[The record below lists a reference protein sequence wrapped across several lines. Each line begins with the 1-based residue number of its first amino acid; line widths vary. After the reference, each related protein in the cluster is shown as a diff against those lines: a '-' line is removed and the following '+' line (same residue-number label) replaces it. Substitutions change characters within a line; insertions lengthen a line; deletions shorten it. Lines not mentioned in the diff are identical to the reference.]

1 MNMKRG
7 VLFLLALAAGVILIS
22 GEGRAGAKTKLDPES
37 EKFYKSAQLI
47 MSGEETKIWN
57 HLPDAEARKEFI
69 KDFWE
74 KRDPDPYTEEN
85 EFKRE
90 FENRVTYAN
99 KRFNEGGPGMNTD
112 RGRVWILMG
121 PPDKFE
127 EYMTHVEDPS
137 VRGPIL
143 WWFYYNYALGIEFVD
158 EKNSGQYK
166 IRQYTGDFFEA
177 MELYKLAQWVGPD
190 SVFKKRTFKFNL
202 KYDARAKEIVVL
214 IPGKNLLLREND
226 EGKLQVDLDFKFYI
240 YEDEGT
246 KKEIFTDS
254 KTFVTSDVEIE
265 KSGDIAFRFPYTLKP
280 GKNFVDVIIKGK
292 AGSKGMVR
300 KIFDV
305 KAAP

>member
-1 MNMKRG
+1 MNTKRG
-7 VLFLLALAAGVILIS
+7 VLFLLAVAAGVILIS
-22 GEGRAGAKTKLDPES
+22 GESRGGAKTKLDPES
-37 EKFYKSAQLI
+37 EKFYKSARLI
-47 MSGEETKIWN
+47 MSGEENKIWN
-57 HLPDAEARKEFI
+57 HLLDAESRKEFI

-74 KRDPDPYTEEN
+74 KRDPDPDTEEN

-90 FENRVTYAN
+90 FDNRVAYAN
-99 KRFNEGGPGMNTD
+99 KHFMEGGLGMNTD
-112 RGRVWILMG
+112 RGRIWILMG

-127 EYMTHVEDPS
+127 EFMTHEEDTTF
-137 VRGPIL
+137 RGPML
-143 WWFYYNYALGIEFVD
+143 WWIYYDHALGIEFID
-158 EKNSGQYK
+158 ERNTGQYK

-190 SVFKKRTFKFNL
+190 SVFKKRTVKFAL

-240 YEDEGT
+240 YENEGT

-254 KTFVTSDVEIE
+254 KTFVTSDVEVE

-300 KIFDV
+300 KIFEV
-305 KAAP
+305 KATP

>member
-7 VLFLLALAAGVILIS
+7 ILFLLTLAAGVILIS
-22 GEGRAGAKTKLDPES
+22 GAGLAGAKTKLDAES
-37 EKFYKSAQLI
+37 EKFYKTARLI
-47 MSGEETKIWN
+47 MSGEENKIWD

-74 KRDPDPYTEEN
+74 KRDPDPDTEEN

-90 FENRVTYAN
+90 FENRVAYAN
-99 KRFNEGGPGMNTD
+99 KRFIEGGLGMNTD
-112 RGRVWILMG
+112 RGRIWILMG

-127 EYMTHVEDPS
+127 EFMTHEEDPS
-137 VRGPIL
+137 VRGPVLRWI
-143 WWFYYNYALGIEFVD
+143 YYNHALGIEFVD
-158 EKNSGQYK
+158 ERNNGQYK

-190 SVFKKRTFKFNL
+190 SVFRKRTVKFNL

-240 YEDEGT
+240 YEGEGA

-254 KTFVTSDVEIE
+254 KTFVTSDVDIE
-265 KSGDIAFRFPYTLKP
+265 KSGDITFRFAYALKP

-292 AGSKGMVR
+292 SGSKGMVR
-300 KIFDV
+300 KIFEV
-305 KAAP
+305 KANP